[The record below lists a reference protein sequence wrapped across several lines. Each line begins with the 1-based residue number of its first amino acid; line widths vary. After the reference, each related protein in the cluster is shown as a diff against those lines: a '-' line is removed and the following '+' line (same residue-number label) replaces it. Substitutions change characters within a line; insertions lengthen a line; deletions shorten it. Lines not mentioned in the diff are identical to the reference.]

1 MLSGLK
7 TAARALYNL
16 YPIATKPGVFLKE
29 PMPEA
34 LRKYEA
40 RGEPSLDRPGWQLV
54 TASQM
59 EGPIYERWCRLL
71 RDPRIGHR
79 KVWEWVYI
87 LEVLKQHGML
97 TEAKRGLGF
106 GCGTE
111 PLSALMASLG
121 AEIVATDLDT
131 ETAEKQGWWTKT
143 HQHAGGLAQLNE
155 AGICD
160 PDLFARRVS
169 YRSCDMNAISGD
181 LGGFDF
187 VWSSCSL
194 EHLGSLANGLDF
206 IERSMDCL
214 NPGGV
219 AVHTTE
225 FNLGTN
231 DRTLQTSAVVAYR
244 KKDIEGLAWKLI
256 GDGHKIPLINFS
268 PGDRLLDR
276 VVDRPPYRHSH
287 LKLLYSRHLLTS
299 IGLFVVKPE
308 AGSRQR
314 AAGSLSIPSL
324 PRG

>member
-16 YPIATKPGVFLKE
+16 YPIATKPGDFLRE
-29 PMPEA
+29 PMPDA
-34 LRKYEA
+34 LRNHEA
-40 RGEPSLDRPGWQLV
+40 RGEPNLDRIGWQLV
-54 TASQM
+54 TSAQM
-59 EGPIYERWCRLL
+59 EEPVYEKWCALV
-71 RDPRIGHR
+71 RDPRVRHR

-97 TEAKRGLGF
+97 AEGKRGLGF

-111 PLSALMASLG
+111 PLSALMASMG
-121 AEIVATDLDT
+121 CEIVATDLDT

-160 PDLFARRVS
+160 PALFARKVS
-169 YRSCDMNAISGD
+169 YRSCDMNAIPSD
-181 LGGFDF
+181 LRGFDF
-187 VWSSCSL
+187 TWSSCSL
-194 EHLGSLANGLDF
+194 EHLGSLENGLEF
-206 IERSMDCL
+206 IQRSIDCL
-214 NPGGV
+214 KPGGV

-231 DRTLQTSAVVAYR
+231 DRTLESRVTVAYR
-244 KKDIEGLAWKLI
+244 KKDIEGLALRLI
-256 GDGHKIPLINFS
+256 GKGYKIPRINFS

-287 LKLLYSRHLLTS
+287 LKLLVSRHLLTS
-299 IGLFVVKPE
+299 IGLVVVK
-308 AGSRQR
+308 
-314 AAGSLSIPSL
+314 
-324 PRG
+324 

>member
-16 YPIATKPGVFLKE
+16 YPIATKPGDFLQA

-34 LRKYEA
+34 LRQHQA
-40 RGEPSLDRPGWQLV
+40 RGEPTLDRIGWQLV
-54 TASQM
+54 TSAQM
-59 EGPIYERWCRLL
+59 EGPLYERWCALI
-71 RDPRIGHR
+71 RDTRVKHR

-97 TEAKRGLGF
+97 VEGKRGLGF

-111 PLSALMASLG
+111 PLSALMASMG
-121 AEIVATDLDT
+121 CEILATDLDE
-131 ETAEKQGWWTKT
+131 ETAQKQGWWTKT

-155 AGICD
+155 TQICD
-160 PDLFARRVS
+160 PDLFARKVT
-169 YRSCDMNAISGD
+169 YRSCDMNAIPND
-181 LGGFDF
+181 FRDFDF

-194 EHLGSLANGLDF
+194 EHLGSLGKGLDF

-214 NPGGV
+214 KPGGV

-231 DRTLQTSAVVAYR
+231 DKTLETRVTVAYR
-244 KKDIEGLAWKLI
+244 KKDIEALALKLI
-256 GDGHKIPLINFS
+256 GKGYKIPQINFS

-299 IGLFVVKPE
+299 IGLFVVK
-308 AGSRQR
+308 
-314 AAGSLSIPSL
+314 
-324 PRG
+324 